1 MKSYYKNY
9 VDGQWIDGGSGVISV
24 DNPATGEHLA
34 DQACASSK
42 DIDLAVKAAKRVHEA
57 NLLSA
62 MRPVDRG
69 RMVKKMG
76 KFLEENASAIAEEL
90 TLEAGKPLWEAEI
103 EVRGAARYFEY
114 YGNQAE
120 TIEGKSIPLG
130 ENLTTLPKIP
140 VVVTI
145 SSPVLRA
152 SSIVLCSF
160 ACFICGRVSIK

>member
-90 TLEAGKPLWEAEI
+90 TLSLI
-103 EVRGAARYFEY
+103 H
-114 YGNQAE
+114 
-120 TIEGKSIPLG
+120 
-130 ENLTTLPKIP
+130 
-140 VVVTI
+140 I
-145 SSPVLRA
+145 SEPTRRS
-152 SSIVLCSF
+152 
-160 ACFICGRVSIK
+160 

>member
-34 DQACASSK
+34 DQACASSE

-76 KFLEENASAIAEEL
+76 KFLEENASASSI
-90 TLEAGKPLWEAEI
+90 
-103 EVRGAARYFEY
+103 
-114 YGNQAE
+114 
-120 TIEGKSIPLG
+120 TISKFMIKVSIF
-130 ENLTTLPKIP
+130 
-140 VVVTI
+140 VVVFVI
-145 SSPVLRA
+145 PYPFVAIPEAL
-152 SSIVLCSF
+152 F
-160 ACFICGRVSIK
+160 F